1 MEKAMN
7 VAKYVVTKCVR
18 DGVPITNLQLQKI
31 LYFIQCEFLKKTR
44 EPLFAE
50 NFEAWKLGPVI
61 PEVYYAFCGYG
72 AMKISREYKFDAIAE
87 EKQKLLDQKID
98 ELRKL
103 SASQL
108 VSRSHEEGKAWSR
121 VYGEHGEGL
130 RGKITLEILK
140 TYGC

>member
-31 LYFIQCEFLKKTR
+31 LYFIQCAFLKETGA
-44 EPLFAE
+44 PLFPE

-72 AMKISREYKFDAIAE
+72 AMKISNEYQYDEIDP
-87 EKQKLLDQKID
+87 EKLGLLDKQIED
-98 ELRKL
+98 LRKL
-103 SASQL
+103 SAGKL
-108 VSRSHEEGKAWSR
+108 VDRSHEDGKAWR
-121 VYGEHGEGL
+121 MVYGEHGEGL
-130 RGKITLEILK
+130 RGKITMEILK
-140 TYGC
+140 KYGC